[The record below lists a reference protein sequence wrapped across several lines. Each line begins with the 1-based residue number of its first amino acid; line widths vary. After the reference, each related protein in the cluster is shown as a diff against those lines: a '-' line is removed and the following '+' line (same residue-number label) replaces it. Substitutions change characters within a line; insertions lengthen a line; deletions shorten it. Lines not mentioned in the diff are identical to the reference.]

1 VHTHQNPAPARHKLT
16 LLALIAAGEAAF
28 FLPFLVARVFRPTVL
43 EVFDLTNLELG
54 TAYSV
59 YGIVAMF
66 AYFGGGPLADR
77 FGARKMLAIALLTTA
92 AGGAVLFTIPT
103 LSTLMLLY
111 AYWGVTTIALF
122 WAPLI
127 RATREWGGDDE
138 QGAAFG
144 LLDGG
149 RGLLAAVTGSI
160 MVVVFAALL
169 PINPELAN
177 LEQRTTALTQVI
189 MLLLSITV
197 GTAILIWWTLPANEQ
212 APDSTKPRF
221 TARDITQVFAMP
233 AVWLQAFII
242 LCAYVGFRSTDDFSL
257 YANQVLGV
265 NEVEAAKL
273 GTVSLWV
280 RPIAAVSAG
289 YLADRFSAARM
300 TLLSFILIAA
310 GSMVLASGMI
320 AEGMYALF
328 MITIVSASLG
338 IFAMRGLYFAIMK
351 ESRIPL
357 AVTGSAVGFISL
369 IGYTPDVFMGPL
381 MGWLLD
387 RSPGAAGHQHV
398 FWVVTAFA
406 VLGFITS
413 VIFQRITRIETP
425 APVVAE

>member
-1 VHTHQNPAPARHKLT
+1 MSDLKS
-16 LLALIAAGEAAF
+16 
-28 FLPFLVARVFRPTVL
+28 FL
-43 EVFDLTNLELG
+43 N
-54 TAYSV
+54 SK
-59 YGIVAMF
+59 GITKQRLCFMI
-66 AYFGGGPLADR
+66 FGR
-77 FGARKMLAIALLTTA
+77 CF
-92 AGGAVLFTIPT
+92 
-103 LSTLMLLY
+103 
-111 AYWGVTTIALF
+111 
-122 WAPLI
+122 
-127 RATREWGGDDE
+127 
-138 QGAAFG
+138 
-144 LLDGG
+144 
-149 RGLLAAVTGSI
+149 
-160 MVVVFAALL
+160 
-169 PINPELAN
+169 
-177 LEQRTTALTQVI
+177 
-189 MLLLSITV
+189 
-197 GTAILIWWTLPANEQ
+197 
-212 APDSTKPRF
+212 
-221 TARDITQVFAMP
+221 
-233 AVWLQAFII
+233 
-242 LCAYVGFRSTDDFSL
+242 FRSTDDFSL

-398 FWVVTAFA
+398 FWVVTGFA

-425 APVVAE
+425 APIVAK